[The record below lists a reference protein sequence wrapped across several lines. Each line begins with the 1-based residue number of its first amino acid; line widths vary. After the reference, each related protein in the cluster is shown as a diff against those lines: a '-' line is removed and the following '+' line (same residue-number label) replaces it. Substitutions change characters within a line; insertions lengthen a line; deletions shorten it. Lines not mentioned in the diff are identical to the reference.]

1 MNTFNTA
8 VASHYS
14 TIETCVNPSELED
27 KMLNQSYRGVENL
40 AMCHIDTN
48 PTLLKNLREKGEVE
62 KRNAR
67 AHELHQL
74 NVRHRAYVADTRKAL
89 AYCFSKRALYVL
101 IDEMADHDKSL
112 AAKAGREFCDT
123 FAELE
128 RAIISVEDRLSGK
141 AVPPAIDVVAIARKE
156 IVNRGSIR
164 LEMVGAD
171 QRTKVKYALNL
182 NTFREL
188 RSHGWNVPASVIQ
201 YVRIQ
206 NNPGEMQ

>member
-14 TIETCVNPSELED
+14 TIEICVKPSELED
-27 KMLNQSYRGVENL
+27 KMLNQSHRGVENL
-40 AMCHIDTN
+40 AMRSIDTN
-48 PTLLKNLREKGEVE
+48 PALLNDLREKGEEE
-62 KRNAR
+62 KREAR
-67 AHELHQL
+67 THELHQL

-101 IDEMADHDKSL
+101 IDEMADHDKTL
-112 AAKAGREFCDT
+112 EAKAGREFCDT

-141 AVPPAIDVVAIARKE
+141 AVSSAVDVVAIARKE

-164 LEMVGAD
+164 LEMIGSD
-171 QRTKVKYALNL
+171 QHIKVKYALNL

-188 RSHGWNVPASVIQ
+188 HSHGWNVPVAM
-201 YVRIQ
+201 
-206 NNPGEMQ
+206 MQ

>member
-8 VASHYS
+8 IASRYS
-14 TIETCVNPSELED
+14 TVEICVNPSELED
-27 KMLNQSYRGVENL
+27 KMLTQSHRGVENL
-40 AMCHIDTN
+40 AIRRIDNN
-48 PTLLKNLREKGEVE
+48 PALLNNLREKGEEE
-62 KRNAR
+62 KREAR
-67 AHELHQL
+67 THELHQL
-74 NVRHRAYVADTRKAL
+74 NIRHRAYVEDTRKAL

-101 IDEMADHDKSL
+101 IDEMADHDKAL

-141 AVPPAIDVVAIARKE
+141 ALSLDVDVVAIARKE

-164 LEMVGAD
+164 LEMVGTD

-188 RSHGWNVPASVIQ
+188 RSHGWNVPVAM
-201 YVRIQ
+201 
-206 NNPGEMQ
+206 MQ

>member
-8 VASHYS
+8 VSSHYS
-14 TIETCVNPSELED
+14 TIEICVNPSELED
-27 KMLNQSYRGVENL
+27 KMLNQSHRGVENL
-40 AMCHIDTN
+40 AMRHIDTN
-48 PTLLKNLREKGEVE
+48 PALLNNLREKGEEE
-62 KRNAR
+62 KREAR
-67 AHELHQL
+67 ANVLHQL

-101 IDEMADHDKSL
+101 IDEMADHDKAL

-128 RAIISVEDRLSGK
+128 RAIISVEGRLSGK
-141 AVPPAIDVVAIARKE
+141 VSSPSIDVVDIVRKE

-164 LEMVGAD
+164 LEMVGTD
-171 QRTKVKYALNL
+171 QQTKIKYALNL

-188 RSHGWNVPASVIQ
+188 QSHGWNVPASVIQ
-201 YVRIQ
+201 
-206 NNPGEMQ
+206 